1 MTRDLAGGRDG
12 QAIVTQLSRGTRFAL
27 QDGGK
32 NLLPVC
38 VLAGDGLRAIK
49 ALFQAE
55 SRLGLAQAQDAGAVR
70 QHPDSGSLKRRM
82 RAPSASLRRSI
93 SMSRFIGQS
102 YPRKPN
108 SASIWWRDAG
118 EAIPDLA

>member
-1 MTRDLAGGRDG
+1 MARRLAGGRDG

-70 QHPDSGSLKRRM
+70 QLEEKHFDVAFHGAIL
-82 RAPSASLRRSI
+82 ASKAKFCPHLI
-93 SMSRFIGQS
+93 ERF
-102 YPRKPN
+102 R
-108 SASIWWRDAG
+108 
-118 EAIPDLA
+118 EAIPALA